1 MGSGPLVLK
10 SISPPSPPASVFS
23 KPGCPPAP
31 RTVLSRPALW
41 MCTGYTDTLPHG
53 GLDEL
58 AVGIRLCRGL
68 CGCQELISELTMI
81 DWLSLQPGPALCGS
95 CTWTSQSSCSRAS
108 SPSTLVG
115 PHGGNQPGKGQTLK
129 GSSH

>member
-58 AVGIRLCRGL
+58 ALGLGCAGGCVGAR
-68 CGCQELISELTMI
+68 S
-81 DWLSLQPGPALCGS
+81 
-95 CTWTSQSSCSRAS
+95 
-108 SPSTLVG
+108 
-115 PHGGNQPGKGQTLK
+115 
-129 GSSH
+129 